1 MAMMQ
6 SFGQQQQQ
14 AMSPGL
20 ASTISH
26 VGLEEML
33 TKLSA
38 EEKKSMID
46 NLPEGQQS
54 EEHLRA
60 NLLSP

>member
-46 NLPEGQQS
+46 NLPEG
-54 EEHLRA
+54 
-60 NLLSP
+60 

>member
-1 MAMMQ
+1 MQMMQ

-26 VGLEEML
+26 EGLEELL
-33 TKLSA
+33 TKLSP
-38 EEKKSMID
+38 EEKQSMID
-46 NLPEGQQS
+46 NLPEGQQT
-54 EEHLRA
+54 EEHLRS

>member
-1 MAMMQ
+1 MFLPIFNFDIA
-6 SFGQQQQQ
+6 
-14 AMSPGL
+14 PGL

-26 VGLEEML
+26 EGLEELL
-33 TKLSA
+33 TKMDP

-46 NLPEGQQS
+46 NLPQGQQT